1 MTTPEVVGLL
11 TALVGCDSTTP
22 TGEETSTAA
31 LLAAHLTAAGFE
43 AETETLAPGRV
54 NLTARR
60 RFGDGPSIMLNS
72 HLDVVP
78 AGAGWTSPP
87 FEPSIRDGRLYGR
100 GSADAKGPLAAMACA
115 AAELA
120 RDPAG
125 LPGEIVFSAVSQ
137 EEGDSMGARHLVPA
151 LAAAGTLP
159 DAVIVG
165 EPTGM
170 RLLTAHK
177 GSVRP
182 VIEVVG
188 VAAHAATPRFGVNA
202 VDAAASVL
210 ELLRGYSETLAGHA
224 HPLLGAAT
232 CTPVLIEGGEAPNAV
247 PERCRITFDRRLL
260 PGESDESVLAAIDEI
275 LAGYNENGPAKASIV
290 DCAPSTGGPSET
302 PDGHPFVQAC
312 RRGLAAHGADS
323 TLGGLTVNC
332 DMTHFRAA
340 GVPALVCGPGRLE
353 VMHAVDE
360 HVVLDELAGSVG
372 LYKAMLTEALGG
384 RA

>member
-1 MTTPEVVGLL
+1 V
-11 TALVGCDSTTP
+11 
-22 TGEETSTAA
+22 
-31 LLAAHLTAAGFE
+31 
-43 AETETLAPGRV
+43 
-54 NLTARR
+54 
-60 RFGDGPSIMLNS
+60 
-72 HLDVVP
+72 
-78 AGAGWTSPP
+78 
-87 FEPSIRDGRLYGR
+87 RDGALYGR

-115 AAELA
+115 AIELA
-120 RDPAG
+120 GEADAG
-125 LPGEIVFSAVSQ
+125 AGDGAALRGEIVFSAVSQ

-151 LAAAGTLP
+151 LAAAGLLP

-188 VAAHAATPRFGVNA
+188 VSAHAANPTAGVNA
-202 VDAAASVL
+202 VTAAATVITLL
-210 ELLRGYSETLAGHA
+210 ERYAAGLDAHG
-224 HPLLGAAT
+224 HPLLGTPT

-247 PERCRITFDRRLL
+247 PERCRITLDRRLL
-260 PGESDESVLAAIDEI
+260 PGETQESVLAEVGAVLDEFNKDPD
-275 LAGYNENGPAKASIV
+275 ANGGASASV
-290 DCAPSTGGPSET
+290 VACAPSTGGPSET
-302 PDGHPFVQAC
+302 PQDHPFVALC
-312 RRGLAAHGADS
+312 RAALAAEGADD

-360 HVVLDELAGSVG
+360 HIVIDELIESVG
-372 LYKAMLTEALGG
+372 LYRALLV
-384 RA
+384 RALAADAVWSRA

>member
-1 MTTPEVVGLL
+1 MTQPEVVGLL
-11 TALVGCDSTTP
+11 TAMVGCDSTTP
-22 TGEETSTAA
+22 TGEEASTAA
-31 LLAAHLTAAGFE
+31 LLADHLAAAGFE
-43 AETETLAPGRV
+43 TETETLAPGRV

-115 AAELA
+115 AAGLA
-120 RDPAG
+120 RDPG
-125 LPGEIVFSAVSQ
+125 GFSGEIVFSAVSQ
-137 EEGDSMGARHLVPA
+137 EEGDSMGARRLVPA
-151 LAAAGTLP
+151 LASAGRLP

-188 VAAHAATPRFGVNA
+188 VAAHAATPQFGVNA
-202 VDAAASVL
+202 VNAAAVVL
-210 ELLRGYSETLAGHA
+210 RRLEDYSAALAGRV

-247 PERCRITFDRRLL
+247 PERCRITLDRRLL
-260 PGESDESVLAAIDEI
+260 PDEPAESVLAAIDEI
-275 LAGYNENGPAKASIV
+275 LAAYNESGLGKASIV

-302 PDGHPFVQAC
+302 PAEHPFVVAC
-312 RRGLAAHGADS
+312 RHALAAHGAND

-360 HVVLDELAGSVG
+360 HVVLDELVESVG
-372 LYKAMLTEALGG
+372 LYRAMLIGA
-384 RA
+384 AA